1 MKIKKNK
8 VSPRQKM
15 INLMYVLLMAMLA
28 LNVSSDV
35 LNGFTLVDESLTKS
49 TANSS
54 EQNLA
59 LYRDFAAFMEQNPE
73 KVHEWFSR
81 AQTVKQM
88 SDSLYEYADLLKEL
102 IAKKAD
108 GAEGDHARLIN
119 REDLEAS
126 TFVMLSKSE
135 NRGQKLYDAINNY
148 REQILTMID
157 DTIQRRVVT
166 DLFSTEV
173 PKRDI
178 SLMRNWQEYNFEN
191 MPAIAAITLL
201 TKLQNDIRYTEG
213 EVLHTLAKNID
224 EGDVRV
230 NKISALVIP
239 NSKNIVRGSDFSA
252 QIILAAVDSTQR
264 PEIYIDDKK
273 LDAENGEYTITCNR
287 TGDYTLNGYMLVNDG
302 AGTSSRYEF
311 SQKYTVVDP
320 TATVSASLMNV
331 LYAGFEN
338 PLSISV
344 PGVPGKNIS
353 ASVANGNGTLRS
365 DGKGGFVAVP
375 KQIGK
380 NMEIEVTA
388 NHDGGRRQSMGKYSF
403 RVKQLPDPTPFIEYK
418 DKDGHTNRYRGGTP
432 FAKRDLMST
441 NGIVAAID
449 DGLLNIGFKVLS
461 FETVF
466 YDNMGNA
473 VPIISEGANFS
484 SRQKDMFR
492 RLSTGKRFYISH
504 VKAVGPD
511 GVERVLPTSM
521 EVILK

>member
-59 LYRDFAAFMEQNPE
+59 LYSNFARFMEQNPE
-73 KVHEWFSR
+73 KVQEWFNR
-81 AQTVKQM
+81 AKTVKEK
-88 SDSLYEYADLLKEL
+88 SDSLYNFANHLKEL

-108 GAEGDHARLIN
+108 GKDGNYNQLVN

-126 TFVMLSKSE
+126 TYVMLGTSE
-135 NRGQKLYDAINNY
+135 KYGQKLYDAINNY
-148 REQILTMID
+148 REEILTMIS
-157 DTIQRRVVT
+157 DTVQRRIVK
-166 DLFSTEV
+166 DLFNTDV
-173 PKRDI
+173 PKKDI
-178 SLMRNWQEYNFEN
+178 SLLRNWQEYNFEN
-191 MPAIAAITLL
+191 MPAIAAITML
-201 TKLQNDIRYTEG
+201 TKLQSDVRYTEG
-213 EVLHTLAKNID
+213 ELLHVLAKNID

-264 PEIYIDDKK
+264 PEIYINDKK
-273 LDAENGEYTITCNR
+273 LDAENGEYTVTCNR
-287 TGDYTLNGYMLVNDG
+287 TGDYTLNGYMVVNDG
-302 AGTSSRYEF
+302 AGASSRYEF

-338 PLSISV
+338 PVSISV
-344 PGVPGKNIS
+344 PGVPAKNIS
-353 ASVANGNGTLRS
+353 ANVVGGNGTLKA
-365 DGKGGFVAVP
+365 DGKGGFIAVP

-380 NMEIEVTA
+380 NMEIEVIA
-388 NHDGGRRQSMGKYSF
+388 NHEGGRRQSMGKYSF

-418 DKDGHTNRYRGGTP
+418 DNDGHTQRYRGGTP
-432 FAKRDLMST
+432 FSKRDLMST

-473 VPIISEGANFS
+473 VPVISDGTNFS
-484 SRQKDMFR
+484 TRQKDMFR